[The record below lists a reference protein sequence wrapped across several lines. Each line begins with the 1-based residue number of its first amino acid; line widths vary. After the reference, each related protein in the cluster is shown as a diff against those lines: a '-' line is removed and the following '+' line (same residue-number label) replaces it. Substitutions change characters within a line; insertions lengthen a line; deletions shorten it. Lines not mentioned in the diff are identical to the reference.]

1 MKTIQEPIIGGFFA
15 TLALLLVSFIENIS
29 GSFNYILGAFFLQL
43 IAGWIFAFLY
53 SLFFIKILSWAK
65 NDWIRGLIYGIVIA
79 ILMEIGLY
87 IAVDNIILPNLILD
101 TIGMLIAYGIF
112 GIVLGAFIPLSKR
125 EK

>member
-1 MKTIQEPIIGGFFA
+1 M
-15 TLALLLVSFIENIS
+15 
-29 GSFNYILGAFFLQL
+29 QL
-43 IAGWIFAFLY
+43 IAGWIFAFIY

>member
-1 MKTIQEPIIGGFFA
+1 
-15 TLALLLVSFIENIS
+15 
-29 GSFNYILGAFFLQL
+29 
-43 IAGWIFAFLY
+43 
-53 SLFFIKILSWAK
+53 
-65 NDWIRGLIYGIVIA
+65 
-79 ILMEIGLY
+79 MEIGLY